1 MPFNVRRMS
10 SAVYPAGKST
20 SHFTSALPSAR
31 RVTRTLHG
39 GHPLLQQAAHLRRI
53 ALRLAQFQDNGAR
66 TLGLDQGDE
75 RWRITWKRTISTVAT
90 PPVTYS
96 PAPTAMPTPTV
107 AHRPAAV
114 VTPLTVRPWVKMT
127 PTPKKPMAVTTPAA
141 TREASREIP
150 PGR

>member
-1 MPFNVRRMS
+1 MPVRW
-10 SAVYPAGKST
+10 V
-20 SHFTSALPSAR
+20 L
-31 RVTRTLHG
+31 TR
-39 GHPLLQQAAHLRRI
+39 
-53 ALRLAQFQDNGAR
+53 
-66 TLGLDQGDE
+66 GDE

-150 PGR
+150 PRPMTSKKPYLDTTIISAADRATIM